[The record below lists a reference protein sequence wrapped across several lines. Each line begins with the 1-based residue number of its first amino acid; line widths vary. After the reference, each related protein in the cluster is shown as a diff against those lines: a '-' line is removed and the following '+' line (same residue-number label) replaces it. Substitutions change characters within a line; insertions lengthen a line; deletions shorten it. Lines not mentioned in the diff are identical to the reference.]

1 MSLRSLAAAML
12 CLAMAAGCNAAGK
25 TPAAPVAG
33 DAFLGPAD
41 ARVVLTEFASP
52 SCPVCKGWHDQV
64 FSKIRANYVDTNKI
78 KFIMRELPSHNP
90 PVDAAIFGIARC
102 AGQGEFY
109 KVIDDAYDKRD
120 EIEKAAMSGDGPRDA
135 LTKLAGRHG
144 VSADRFESCV
154 KSPDLMKRLKDVGDD
169 AQARGVEGTPTLF
182 INDVK
187 VPESDYMYDA
197 LSARLDEALAA
208 AGGPAS
214 ATPATTEP
222 APAPA
227 N

>member
-1 MSLRSLAAAML
+1 M
-12 CLAMAAGCNAAGK
+12 
-25 TPAAPVAG
+25 
-33 DAFLGPAD
+33 
-41 ARVVLTEFASP
+41 TEFASP
-52 SCPVCKGWHDQV
+52 TCPVCKGWHDEV
-64 FSKIRANYVDTNKI
+64 FTKLRANYVDTNKI
-78 KFIMRELPSHNP
+78 KFVMRELPSHNP

-120 EIEKAAMSGDGPRDA
+120 EIEKAAMGGDGPRGA

-154 KSPDLMKRLKDVGDD
+154 KSPDLMKRLKDVQDD
-169 AQARGVEGTPTLF
+169 AQARDVEGTPTLF

-197 LSARLDEALAA
+197 LSARIDAALAA
-208 AGGPAS
+208 AAGPAA
-214 ATPATTEP
+214 ATPAPDAAAPASPVPGP